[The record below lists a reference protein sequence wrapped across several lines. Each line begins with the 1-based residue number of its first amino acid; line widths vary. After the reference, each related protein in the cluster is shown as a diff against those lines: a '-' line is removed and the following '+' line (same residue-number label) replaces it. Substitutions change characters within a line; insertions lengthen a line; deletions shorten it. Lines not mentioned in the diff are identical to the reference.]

1 MSIGATSGKTKSIL
15 TPHGCRSA
23 AVLVGLKTKQEMESG
38 DFSIRERL
46 LYFVAYF
53 TYFYLATKMLMAPY
67 DV

>member
-15 TPHGCRSA
+15 TPHGCRHRYT
-23 AVLVGLKTKQEMESG
+23 VGLKTKQEMESG
-38 DFSIRERL
+38 DFSICERL